1 MSYTV
6 LARKYR
12 PQTFADLVGQ
22 EHVSRTLSNALKSG
36 RVAHAFLF
44 TGARGVGKTTT
55 ARLLAKA
62 LNCEQGPTPDPCNC
76 CDQCREITSGTDLD
90 VLEMDGASN
99 NSVDDVRRLQESLP
113 YRPARDRFKVVIV
126 DEVHMLSTG
135 AFNAFLKTLE
145 EPPPHVK
152 FIFATTE
159 IHKVPIT
166 IRSRCQ
172 RHDFRLIPH
181 AMVAARTRAILA
193 EEKIAADD
201 DAIAIV
207 VREAAGSLRDALTVL
222 DQLLAFGGDGLN
234 GAEVARGLGIADQR
248 SVLAAAEA
256 VLSGDAGTCLRAV
269 ATLGQQGL
277 DILHFARQLLGL
289 MRDLVVLRVVGDD
302 PELIDRPEQERA
314 QVAAIAQEH
323 SPQQLERSFA
333 GLSKLVDEVGQSANP
348 QLTLEMGLV
357 RLADRPPLEPL
368 SELLARLGALEERL
382 GGSGSAGPGSSRN
395 PGGGPVRGPRRATP
409 PQAQAPH
416 ELRVPTRFEPRRG
429 DPAATARRP
438 SLAPE
443 LEPPAVRDEPVS
455 PAASSVGTVAAAPQ
469 TPARAATDGVPQTW
483 RDIIAALHQSQP
495 ALGAVLEHGV
505 PVRIEPSSLVLSFP
519 EGSFFG
525 RQAGASAARAALAE
539 AAERVLGQRPTIEIG
554 FGLDS
559 GRSTVAAL
567 ETERRQERR
576 AEVVKD
582 ALSHPRVQ
590 EAIAVFPEAE
600 GNIDVV
606 VAVED

>member
-22 EHVSRTLSNALKSG
+22 EHVSRTLSNAIKSD

-62 LNCEQGPTPDPCNC
+62 LNCEQGPTAEPCNQ
-76 CDQCREITSGTDLD
+76 CDACREITIGTDLD
-90 VLEMDGASN
+90 VLEIDGASN

-181 AMVAARTRAILA
+181 AMVTARVKQILA
-193 EEKIAADD
+193 QEKIDADD
-201 DAIAIV
+201 EAIAIV

-222 DQLLAFGGDGLN
+222 EQLLAFGDGGLKGD
-234 GAEVARGLGIADQR
+234 EVARGLGIADQR
-248 SVLAAAEA
+248 SVLTVAQA
-256 VLSGDAGTCLRAV
+256 VLTGDAAVCLRAV
-269 ATLGQQGL
+269 ATLGEQGL

-289 MRDLVVLRVVGDD
+289 LRDLVVLRVVGDD
-302 PELIDRPEQERA
+302 DELIDRPDEERRQAA
-314 QVAAIAQEH
+314 QIALAH
-323 SPQQLERSFA
+323 SPQQLERGFA
-333 GLSKLVDEVGQSANP
+333 GLSKLVDEVGQSTNP

-357 RLADRPPLEPL
+357 RMADRPPLQPL
-368 SELLARLGALEERL
+368 SELLARLHALEQRLAGGGQAASGERKDT
-382 GGSGSAGPGSSRN
+382 SGSAQG
-395 PGGGPVRGPRRATP
+395 RGPKRAAP
-409 PQAQAPH
+409 PDTQAPH
-416 ELRVPTRFEPRRG
+416 ELRMPPRLEPRRAEPVPRQLDAPQASPTASSIG
-429 DPAATARRP
+429 TPVIPAAP
-438 SLAPE
+438 APT
-443 LEPPAVRDEPVS
+443 
-455 PAASSVGTVAAAPQ
+455 GTKG
-469 TPARAATDGVPQTW
+469 DDDVPQAW
-483 RDIIAALHQSQP
+483 REIVAVLHQTQP

-505 PVRIEPSSLVLSFP
+505 PVQIDASKLVLSFP

-525 RQAGASAARAALAE
+525 RQATSSAARQALAD
-539 AAERVLGQRPTIEIG
+539 AAERVLGQRPAVEVG
-554 FGLDS
+554 FGLS
-559 GRSTVAAL
+559 SKRPTVAAQ
-567 ETERRQERR
+567 EAARRQEHR
-576 AEVVKD
+576 AEAIEA
-582 ALSHPRVQ
+582 ALSHPRVKD
-590 EAIAVFPEAE
+590 AMDVFPEAE
-600 GNIDVV
+600 GNVDVQ
-606 VAVED
+606 VED